1 MPVMDRKALGGFALG
16 VVTTLATI
24 AVAGSV
30 SGAFDATARRS
41 PSPPKLSRTAF
52 DQAVDAVVERYY
64 EPVDQ
69 SAVLSAGLRA
79 MLAQLDPHSHFIS
92 AADRKALRT
101 RARSGVTGLSVA
113 LRRDD
118 GDPHLE
124 VLAVAPDSPAQRE
137 GLRPGD
143 HVVRIGPRDVG
154 SLATQLE
161 VEMLLAGRV
170 GEQVALLVQSP
181 TAPEPRA
188 LALVLDTPRTAMV
201 DSAIVE
207 DKDGRKFVHVV
218 LRRFGPESG
227 EAFNRAL
234 VARTR
239 LLGDALAGVIVDL
252 RGNPGGE
259 VNEALVIADRFVA
272 QGVLTRTRGRGGR
285 ILREESAHAANTDTT
300 TRLVVLQ
307 DRHSASASELLAA
320 ALQDHARA
328 RVVGER
334 SYGKGTVQEVLG
346 LPDGSAVTFTIA
358 RYYSPNDRR
367 IDGEGVAP
375 DVPVLLT
382 PSTPDAGVVDD
393 GLRAALDA
401 FAFAP

>member
-1 MPVMDRKALGGFALG
+1 MGRNALGGFALG
-16 VVTTLATI
+16 VVTTVATI

-30 SGAFDATARRS
+30 SGAFDASAHRS
-41 PSPPKLSRTAF
+41 QGAPKLSRTAF
-52 DQAVDAVVERYY
+52 DQAVDAVAERYY

-79 MLAQLDPHSHFIS
+79 MLAQLDPHSHFMS

-101 RARSGVTGLSVA
+101 RRGSGVTGLSVA

-118 GDPHLE
+118 GDAHLE
-124 VLAVAPDSPAQRE
+124 VLAVAPGSPAQRE
-137 GLRPGD
+137 GVRPGD

-170 GEQVALLVQSP
+170 GEQLALLVQSAD
-181 TAPEPRA
+181 APEPRA
-188 LALVLDTPRTAMV
+188 LALVLDKPRTATL
-201 DSAIVE
+201 DSAVVE
-207 DKDGRKFVHVV
+207 NGDGRKYVHMV

-227 EAFNRAL
+227 DAFNRVLAS
-234 VARTR
+234 RSR
-239 LLGDALAGVIVDL
+239 LLGDALAGVIIDL

-259 VNEALVIADRFVA
+259 VNEALVIADHFVEH
-272 QGVLTRTRGRGGR
+272 GVLTRTRGRGGR

-300 TRLVVLQ
+300 TKVVVLQ
-307 DRHSASASELLAA
+307 DRHSASASELLAV
-320 ALQDHARA
+320 ALQDHGRA
-328 RVVGER
+328 LVVGER

-346 LPDGSAVTFTIA
+346 LADGSAVTFTIA
-358 RYYSPNDRR
+358 RYYSPGDRR

-375 DVPVLLT
+375 DVPVLLE
-382 PSTPDAGVVDD
+382 PSMPAAGVVDD